1 MRWEIG
7 GKKVGGTVIQKVYI
21 HPIKNNEVGG
31 RWEIF
36 FEKKVT

>member
-1 MRWEIG
+1 MNEVGDRWEERLY
-7 GKKVGGTVIQKVYI
+7 KKVYI